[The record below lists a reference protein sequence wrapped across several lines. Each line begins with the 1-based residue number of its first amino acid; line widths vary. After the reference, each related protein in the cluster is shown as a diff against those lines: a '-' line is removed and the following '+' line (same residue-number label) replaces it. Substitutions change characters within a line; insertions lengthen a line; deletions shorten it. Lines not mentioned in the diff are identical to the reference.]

1 MLELKDIAD
10 IYSGMAVQEGDG
22 SARFVRLSDLSD
34 LRSGRPLQLAAG
46 EAPAVARALP
56 IANGDLIVGARGSA
70 TDVCLANYSLFGAFI
85 SLDLYL
91 VRPNTSK
98 VDPGYL
104 LAFLDLPGTQ
114 AALAGG
120 KQGSGLAR
128 LPKEAL
134 DKLVVPLPPMPAQR
148 SIAELAQSFRDE
160 AELLQRLATLNS
172 ILGRES
178 LARAIRAAATSPH
191 SQEIL

>member
-1 MLELKDIAD
+1 MLELRNIAD
-10 IYSGMAVQEGDG
+10 IYSGVAVQEGDG

-34 LRSGRPLQLAAG
+34 LRSGRPPQLPIGAS
-46 EAPAVARALP
+46 PAVARALP

-70 TDVCLANYSLFGAFI
+70 TDVCLANHSVFGAFI

-91 VRPNTSK
+91 VRPNASK

-104 LAFLDLPGTQ
+104 AAFLELPGTQ
-114 AALAGG
+114 AVFAGG

-134 DKLVVPLPPMPAQR
+134 DTLAIPVPPIPAQR
-148 SIAELAQSFRDE
+148 SIAELARSFRDE
-160 AELLQRLATLNS
+160 AELLQRLSSLNS
-172 ILGRES
+172 ILAREALS
-178 LARAIRAAATSPH
+178 RAIRAAATSLH